1 MTTEIHA
8 PDMGQAHTGRDEDYG
23 QISVQHLSTAKQLIL
38 AKKV

>member
-1 MTTEIHA
+1 MTTKIHV

-23 QISVQHLSTAKQLIL
+23 QISVQHPSTARRLRL